1 MRSGQTPVKKSASP
15 YNMVRAAELHEADYT
30 PWEGRDLA
38 TWPSLVMLR
47 GKIVVNNGT
56 FSGDLKDG
64 QFLPRQVPGEIRS
77 RPGRAAS
84 SGHLTLPR
92 GREAARG
99 TAHSRPLFAPSEC
112 VVFERVRMVNFVDQA
127 MQFR

>member
-1 MRSGQTPVKKSASP
+1 
-15 YNMVRAAELHEADYT
+15 MVRAAELHEADYT

-47 GKIVVNNGT
+47 GQIVVNNGT

-84 SGHLTLPR
+84 SGHLAPR
-92 GREAARG
+92 TRSGKG
-99 TAHSRPLFAPSEC
+99 NGPFSAP
-112 VVFERVRMVNFVDQA
+112 
-127 MQFR
+127 FRAIGMCCF